1 MYELENDAEASR
13 LEKQALQ
20 KNYSLAEELR
30 FLKINPGMK
39 ILDAGCG
46 SGLLCKFLSEK
57 YSDKNIHITG
67 FDFSET
73 RVRQAKNNLKTSGY
87 QSISIEHQNLE
98 MIKHEDNEFDLII
111 CRFVIE
117 HLENPIKAITE
128 LKRILRPNGVLYLID
143 LDGVWVNT
151 FTQNAKFNQMMKKI
165 ESELNVDFIVGR
177 KMAGMLS
184 LVGFKGIEWD
194 VTHHTFKDEQ
204 LELEYQNNKERCEM
218 LMPRLVS
225 ILGSESEAIYFRDT
239 FLTEMQKPETAIFHS
254 KFIVRGTK

>member
-20 KNYSLAEELR
+20 ENYSLPDELR
-30 FLKINPGMK
+30 FLKIKPGMK

-57 YSDKNIHITG
+57 YSDQNIHLTG

-73 RVRQAKNNLKTSGY
+73 RVRQAEDNLKKSGY
-87 QSISIEHQNLE
+87 VNIKIEHQNLE
-98 MIKHEDNEFDLII
+98 MIKHEDNQFDLII

-151 FTQNAKFNQMMKKI
+151 YTQNIKFNQMMRKI
-165 ESELNVDFIVGR
+165 ENELNVDFIVGR
-177 KMAGMLS
+177 KMAGMMS
-184 LVGFKGIEWD
+184 LAGLKSINWD
-194 VTHHTFKDEQ
+194 VTHHTFKDDQ
-204 LELEYQNNKERCEM
+204 LKLEYENNKERCEM
-218 LMPRLVS
+218 LMPRLIS
-225 ILGSESEAIYFRDT
+225 ILGSESEAKYFKDT
-239 FLTEMQKPETAIFHS
+239 FLTEMLKPETAIFHS